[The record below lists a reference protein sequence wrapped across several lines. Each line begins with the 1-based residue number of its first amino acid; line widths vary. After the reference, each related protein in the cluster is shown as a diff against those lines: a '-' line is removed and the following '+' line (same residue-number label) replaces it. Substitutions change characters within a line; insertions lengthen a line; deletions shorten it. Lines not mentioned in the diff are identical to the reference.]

1 MGLLPYMAGVYSMFA
16 ALGMT
21 AGVILK
27 FVKKATDLLDSKNIN
42 YLLVKNTFFFAMLTQ
57 CATKCFYMN
66 WINLESQYFG
76 NKEWENTQNMT
87 FLAELQRQKSMQK
100 TTGKVKSEGDF
111 NQATTATVSETEKL
125 ITSTHAFNQSII
137 QAFFSILSSCL
148 ALSEVHVPSLVIS
161 VGWLSS
167 LIILGGFI
175 QVGYVIGCKTQYKS
189 EKQLTQNNGREI
201 FNVQNNNAN
210 LAKTFDSTCKSR
222 ARSDE
227 AYWYEAIGQGVYR
240 LMTDASESIMYFSII
255 QMFIPNFKGN
265 KGEETVIYS
274 NFSGPATHTFS
285 CGALIAVSKALAS
298 LIKESAT
305 ILRSSGAI
313 SDIGSAYDQY
323 ENTLNKHQPKN
334 ATYPLEQTYR
344 IFLNPKEKSAN
355 FIAWNAIEN
364 LFIGGII
371 SSYLCLYYD
380 SMIYGGVVSNSYLL
394 ANSIPG
400 LQLCTAATLA
410 ITMTA
415 YLAKAYYTRKV
426 DLREM
431 TFNYGNTIFSLGS
444 CSCLGYAMSGLFTVI
459 NPMATFCLI
468 FTTAMPLASALAHI
482 VLVPNQLSKNT
493 KSDLNTKINS
503 LKADMLSA
511 SPQIARRASHI
522 IQTSSY
528 SPLTQTRH

>member
-1 MGLLPYMAGVYSMFA
+1 MTIKSKNTFTYKIKKWYNGNRFVFNTTYNMGLLPYMAGVYSMFA

-210 LAKTFDSTCKSR
+210 LAKTFDSTCKS
-222 ARSDE
+222 
-227 AYWYEAIGQGVYR
+227 
-240 LMTDASESIMYFSII
+240 
-255 QMFIPNFKGN
+255 
-265 KGEETVIYS
+265 
-274 NFSGPATHTFS
+274 
-285 CGALIAVSKALAS
+285 
-298 LIKESAT
+298 
-305 ILRSSGAI
+305 
-313 SDIGSAYDQY
+313 
-323 ENTLNKHQPKN
+323 
-334 ATYPLEQTYR
+334 
-344 IFLNPKEKSAN
+344 
-355 FIAWNAIEN
+355 
-364 LFIGGII
+364 
-371 SSYLCLYYD
+371 
-380 SMIYGGVVSNSYLL
+380 
-394 ANSIPG
+394 
-400 LQLCTAATLA
+400 
-410 ITMTA
+410 
-415 YLAKAYYTRKV
+415 
-426 DLREM
+426 
-431 TFNYGNTIFSLGS
+431 
-444 CSCLGYAMSGLFTVI
+444 
-459 NPMATFCLI
+459 
-468 FTTAMPLASALAHI
+468 
-482 VLVPNQLSKNT
+482 
-493 KSDLNTKINS
+493 
-503 LKADMLSA
+503 
-511 SPQIARRASHI
+511 
-522 IQTSSY
+522 
-528 SPLTQTRH
+528 